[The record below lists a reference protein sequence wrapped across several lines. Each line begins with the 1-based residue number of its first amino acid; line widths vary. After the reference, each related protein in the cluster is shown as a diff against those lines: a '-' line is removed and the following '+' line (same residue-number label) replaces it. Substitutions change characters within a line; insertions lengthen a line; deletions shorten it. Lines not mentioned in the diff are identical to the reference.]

1 MSQKTLERV
10 KKDKGF
16 KIFDLIVYG
25 VIILIIAV
33 SFIAVFATKNKS
45 PLTGIRVYVEDKVVF
60 EYDFE
65 NDRPKI
71 TAGHEDEVKVTD
83 KGDSLQVKI
92 TSDFGY
98 NLIIIEKKGRVRIK
112 EADCRGHD
120 CVYSPAITDNS
131 GIIYCSP
138 HRLKITPF
146 NFDDGKVTM

>member
-1 MSQKTLERV
+1 MSQKTIENV

-16 KIFDLIVYG
+16 RIFDLIVYG
-25 VIILIIAV
+25 VIVLIVAV
-33 SFIAVFATKNKS
+33 SFIAVFVTKDKS

-65 NDRPKI
+65 NDKPKVM
-71 TAGHEDEVKVTD
+71 AGYDVEVSDKGKSLNVKVSTD
-83 KGDSLQVKI
+83 Y
-92 TSDFGY
+92 GY
-98 NLIIIEKKGRVRIK
+98 NLIIIEKKGRVHIK
-112 EADCRGHD
+112 DADCRGHD
-120 CVYSPAITDNS
+120 CAYSPAITDNN